1 MPEQHDDL
9 NVRVAARLEVVRERI
24 RVAGGNGVD
33 VVAVTKTFGVEH
45 ALAAVAAGCRWV
57 GENYAQ
63 EVAAKWAD
71 RLGRGSTDFGLQFIG
86 QLQTNKVRS
95 LVGVVDLF
103 ASVDRPSLVAELAKR
118 SPGAHVLI
126 QVAPPGGSAGT
137 LDAGTGKGGCALA
150 AVPALVDAARHAG
163 LVVDGL
169 MTVGPTVGGPEA
181 SRPVF
186 RAVRSL
192 VDRLGLTVCSMGMSD
207 DLEVAVGE
215 GSNQVR
221 IGSALF
227 GERSGRR

>member
-1 MPEQHDDL
+1 MPPEPHDEAAL
-9 NVRVAARLEVVRERI
+9 RERVAARLDDVRDRI
-24 RVAGGNGVD
+24 RRAGGTDVD

-45 ALAAVAAGCRWV
+45 ARAAVAAGCRWI

-63 EVAAKWAD
+63 EVTAKWAD
-71 RLGRGSTDFGLQFIG
+71 RGSADFGLQFIG

-95 LVGVVDLF
+95 LVGIVDLF
-103 ASVDRPSLVAELAKR
+103 ASVDRPSLVVELAKR
-118 SPGAHVLI
+118 SPGAHVLV
-126 QVAPPGGSAGT
+126 QVAP
-137 LDAGTGKGGCALA
+137 DAGQAGKGGCAIVD
-150 AVPALVDAARHAG
+150 VPALVDAALDAG

-169 MTVGPTVGGPEA
+169 MTVGLTVGGPEA
-181 SRPVF
+181 SAAGF
-186 RAVRSL
+186 RAVRAL

-207 DLEVAVGE
+207 DLEVAVRE